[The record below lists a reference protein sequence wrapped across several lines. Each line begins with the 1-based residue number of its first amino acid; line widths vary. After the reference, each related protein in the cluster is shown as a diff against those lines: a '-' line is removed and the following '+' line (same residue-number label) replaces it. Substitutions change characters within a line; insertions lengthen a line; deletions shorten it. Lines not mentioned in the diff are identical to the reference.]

1 MVVLFS
7 QLSVYDTQTR
17 DREEDALP
25 VNQSIYHPHQQLPA
39 GTVSIVRALVTG
51 QGHPPENHPEKQ
63 VPYTSTWRMFL
74 DRPSPQGSLSVFVK
88 PKEVFSKSSVLH
100 RYLGI
105 LYDEF

>member
-1 MVVLFS
+1 MIHRPETERRMLC
-7 QLSVYDTQTR
+7 
-17 DREEDALP
+17 
-25 VNQSIYHPHQQLPA
+25 QSINQYTTHTNSCPA